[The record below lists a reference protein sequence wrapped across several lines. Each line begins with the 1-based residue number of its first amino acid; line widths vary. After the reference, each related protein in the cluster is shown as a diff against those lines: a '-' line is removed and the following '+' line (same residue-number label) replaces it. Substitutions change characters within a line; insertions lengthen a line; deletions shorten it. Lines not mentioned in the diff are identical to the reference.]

1 MEYSYQE
8 LKKWDFD
15 YIWHPFTQMAEYKA
29 KDPIIIEKGEGSHL
43 IDVNGKKYIDGVS
56 SLWVNVHGHN
66 NPKINAAIIEQ
77 LKKIAHSTMLGIA
90 NVPAIL
96 LAKKLVEITPDNL
109 TKVFYSDNGSTA
121 MEVALKIAYQYWIN
135 KGINGKTKFVTL
147 KNGYHGDTIGAVSLG
162 GIDLFH
168 AVYKPL
174 LFETYL
180 APSPYCYRCPF
191 NLSFPSCGLNCLNA
205 LEDIVKKHHKEIIAI
220 SMESTIQ
227 AAGGMIVMPEGYM
240 KGVREIADRY
250 NLPLILDE
258 VAVGFGRTGKM
269 WGCEHE
275 SVKPDIM
282 AISKG
287 ITGGYLPLAAT
298 LVTDEIY
305 NAFVG
310 DFSKTFYHG
319 HSYTGNPL
327 GCAAALS
334 CIEIFEEEKVLE
346 KLQPKI
352 EHLRKRLEEFE
363 ELKHV
368 GDIRQKGFMVG
379 IELVKDKKTK
389 EEYPYE
395 ERIGFQVIYKARE
408 RGVIIRPLGNVI
420 VILPPLSI
428 SFDELDK
435 LIDVIKWAI
444 EEVTEKST

>member
-29 KDPIIIEKGEGSHL
+29 KDPIIIERGKGSYL

-66 NPKINAAIIEQ
+66 NPKINAAITEQ

-135 KGINGKTKFVTL
+135 KGIHGKTKFVTL

-275 SVKPDIM
+275 NVKPDIM

-352 EHLRKRLEEFE
+352 EHLKKRLEEFE

>member
-29 KDPIIIEKGEGSHL
+29 KDPIIIERGEGSYL

-66 NPKINAAIIEQ
+66 NPKINAAITEQ

-135 KGINGKTKFVTL
+135 KGIHGKTKFVTL

-275 SVKPDIM
+275 NVKPDIM

-352 EHLRKRLEEFE
+352 EHLKKRLEEFE